1 MVHTHGGFVK
11 MDESLEEGALR
22 KLKEKTGIEN
32 VYLEQLYTFGEVNR
46 DPRTRIISIGNLALI
61 SKKSIIYSENKKK

>member
-1 MVHTHGGFVK
+1 MVHTQGGFVK

-61 SKKSIIYSENKKK
+61 SKEINNLL